1 MSARSIMKLMVGF
14 YIGIFFLFLFGPL
27 IIMSISAFN
36 ETSYPQ
42 VWPFEGFTFHWFGD
56 FFTDDM
62 MVGGITNSIYIGIG
76 VVCLSVPL
84 GLAGALL
91 MTQVGPRL
99 RPIYYTIIV
108 SPVLTPG
115 VILGIST
122 LVFWD
127 RIGMLVTGT
136 PPDYQSIFY
145 KGFFLTILGQSTFIS
160 AYCML
165 VFLAR
170 LQRFDQTQEEAA
182 LDLGASNVQV
192 FRKILL
198 PFLKPAILSSAVL
211 AFLSSF
217 ENYNTTLFT
226 IQSEAT
232 LTTVLA
238 GRVRM
243 GTEPDI
249 AALAVVIISVT
260 LLGAVAYE
268 IAKRR
273 EARRER
279 AQIAAAKQA
288 GMQDIGWQP
297 AVAESAAS

>member
-1 MSARSIMKLMVGF
+1 MSAQTVLRIMVVF
-14 YIGIFFLFLFGPL
+14 YIGLFFLFLFGPL

-42 VWPFEGFTFHWFGD
+42 VWPWRGFTLYWFGD
-56 FFTDDM
+56 FFTDNM
-62 MVGGITNSIYIGIG
+62 MVNGIKNSIYIGIG
-76 VVCLSVPL
+76 VVCVAVPL

-91 MTQVGPRL
+91 MTQVSQRV
-99 RPIYYTIIV
+99 RPIYYTIVV

-127 RIGMLVTGT
+127 RIGVVSGMG
-136 PPDYQSIFY
+136 YGSIFY
-145 KGFFLTILGQSTFIS
+145 SGFFLTILGQSTFIS

-170 LQRFDQTQEEAA
+170 LQRFDRTQEEAA

-192 FRKILL
+192 FRKILV

-260 LLGAVAYE
+260 ILGAIAYE

-273 EARRER
+273 EQRREK
-279 AQIAAAKQA
+279 AQIDAAKKA
-288 GMQDIGWQP
+288 KMADIGWQP
-297 AVAESAAS
+297 AADAAAP

>member
-1 MSARSIMKLMVGF
+1 MSSRNVMRLMVGF
-14 YIGIFFLFLFGPL
+14 YIGLFFVFLFGPL
-27 IIMSISAFN
+27 AIMSVAAFN
-36 ETSYPQ
+36 ATSFPQ
-42 VWPFEGFTFHWFGD
+42 AYPFEGFTLHWFGEIFRD
-56 FFTDDM
+56 GV
-62 MVGGITNSIYIGIG
+62 MVDGILTSIYIGIG
-76 VVCLSVPL
+76 VVCVSVPI
-84 GLAGALL
+84 GLAGALV
-91 MTQVGPRL
+91 MTQIGPRL
-99 RPIYYTIIV
+99 RPIYYTIVV

-127 RIGMLVTGT
+127 RLGVIVDAGYDSV
-136 PPDYQSIFY
+136 FY
-145 KGFFLTILGQSTFIS
+145 NGFFLTILGQSTFIS

-170 LQRFDQTQEEAA
+170 LQRFDRTQEEAA
-182 LDLGASNVQV
+182 LDLGASHVQV
-192 FRKILL
+192 FRKILI
-198 PFLKPAILSSAVL
+198 PFLRPAILSSAVL
-211 AFLSSF
+211 AFLTSF

-249 AALAVVIISVT
+249 AALAVIIISVT
-260 LLGAVAYE
+260 LVGALAYE

-273 EARRER
+273 EAARER
-279 AQIAAAKQA
+279 AARALAARAEGAAVLWRAQA
-288 GMQDIGWQP
+288 QTEP
-297 AVAESAAS
+297 A

>member
-1 MSARSIMKLMVGF
+1 M
-14 YIGIFFLFLFGPL
+14 
-27 IIMSISAFN
+27 
-36 ETSYPQ
+36 
-42 VWPFEGFTFHWFGD
+42 
-56 FFTDDM
+56 
-62 MVGGITNSIYIGIG
+62 
-76 VVCLSVPL
+76 
-84 GLAGALL
+84 
-91 MTQVGPRL
+91 
-99 RPIYYTIIV
+99 
-108 SPVLTPG
+108 
-115 VILGIST
+115 
-122 LVFWD
+122 FWD
-127 RIGMLVTGT
+127 RIGGVATGT

-145 KGFFLTILGQSTFIS
+145 NGFFLTILGQSTFIS

-170 LQRFDQTQEEAA
+170 LQRFDFTQEEAA

-211 AFLSSF
+211 SFLSSF

-249 AALAVVIISVT
+249 AALAVVIISIT
-260 LLGAVAYE
+260 LVGAIAYE

-273 EARRER
+273 EAAREK
-279 AQIAAAKQA
+279 AQIEAAKRA
-288 GMQDIGWQP
+288 GRADLAWQSP
-297 AVAESAAS
+297 AAESA

>member
-1 MSARSIMKLMVGF
+1 MSSRNVLRLMVGI
-14 YIGIFFLFLFGPL
+14 YIGLFFVFLFGPL
-27 IIMSISAFN
+27 AIMGVSAFN
-36 ETSYPQ
+36 TPTFPQ
-42 VWPFEGFTFHWFGD
+42 AYPFEGFTLRWFGQIFRD
-56 FFTDDM
+56 GI
-62 MVGGITNSIYIGIG
+62 MVGGILNSLYIGIG
-76 VVCLSVPL
+76 VVCVAVPI
-84 GLAGALL
+84 GLAGALV
-91 MTQVGPRL
+91 MTQIGPRL
-99 RPIYYTIIV
+99 RPIYYTIVV

-127 RIGMLVTGT
+127 RLG
-136 PPDYQSIFY
+136 SIVGAGYDSVFY
-145 KGFFLTILGQSTFIS
+145 SGFFLTILGQATFIS

-170 LQRFDQTQEEAA
+170 LQRFDHTQEEAA
-182 LDLGASNVQV
+182 LDLGASHVQV
-192 FRKILL
+192 FWKILV
-198 PFLKPAILSSAVL
+198 PFLRPAILSSAVL

-243 GTEPDI
+243 GTQPDI
-249 AALAVVIISVT
+249 AALAVIIISVT
-260 LLGAVAYE
+260 LVGAIAFE

-273 EARRER
+273 EAAREKAEQEQAR
-279 AQIAAAKQA
+279 KADAAALL
-288 GMQDIGWQP
+288 WR
-297 AVAESAAS
+297 AEAQGAAQ

>member
-1 MSARSIMKLMVGF
+1 MSSRRIMKLMVSF

-27 IIMSISAFN
+27 LLMSVSAFN
-36 ETSYPQ
+36 TPTFPQ
-42 VWPFEGFTFHWFGD
+42 VWPFEGFTLRWFGD
-56 FFTDDM
+56 FFGDDM
-62 MVGGITNSIYIGIG
+62 MVNGITNSIYIGIG
-76 VVCLSVPL
+76 VVCLAVPL
-84 GLAGALL
+84 GLAGALM
-91 MTQVGPRL
+91 MTQIGPRL
-99 RPIYYTIIV
+99 RPAYYTIVV

-127 RIGMLVTGT
+127 RIGVVSGMG
-136 PPDYQSIFY
+136 YGSIFY
-145 KGFFLTILGQSTFIS
+145 SGYFLTILGQSTFIS

-170 LQRFDQTQEEAA
+170 LQRFDSTQEEAA

-192 FRKILL
+192 FRKILV
-198 PFLKPAILSSAVL
+198 PFLKPAILSAAVL
-211 AFLSSF
+211 SFLSSF

-226 IQSEAT
+226 IQSDAT

-243 GTEPDI
+243 GTQPDI
-249 AALAVVIISVT
+249 AALAVVIISITIV
-260 LLGAVAYE
+260 GAVAYE

-273 EARRER
+273 EAARER
-279 AQIAAAKQA
+279 AQMEAAKKASQRDLAWVPPTAQA
-288 GMQDIGWQP
+288 G
-297 AVAESAAS
+297 

>member
-1 MSARSIMKLMVGF
+1 MSSQNVLRLMVGF
-14 YIGIFFLFLFGPL
+14 YIGVFFLFLFGPL
-27 IIMSISAFN
+27 IIMGMSAFN
-36 ETSYPQ
+36 TPTFPQ
-42 VWPFEGFTFHWFGD
+42 AYPFEGFTLRWFGQIFAD
-56 FFTDDM
+56 GI
-62 MVGGITNSIYIGIG
+62 MVGGILTSLYIGIG
-76 VVCLSVPL
+76 VVCVAVPI
-84 GLAGALL
+84 GLAGALV
-91 MTQVGPRL
+91 MTQIGPRL
-99 RPIYYTIIV
+99 RPVYYTIVV

-127 RIGMLVTGT
+127 RLGSVVGAEY
-136 PPDYQSIFY
+136 DSIFY
-145 KGFFLTILGQSTFIS
+145 NGYFLTILGQATFIS

-170 LQRFDQTQEEAA
+170 LQRFDRTQEEAA
-182 LDLGASNVQV
+182 LDLGASHVQV
-192 FRKILL
+192 FWKVLV
-198 PFLKPAILSSAVL
+198 PFLRPAILSSAVL

-243 GTEPDI
+243 GTQPDI
-249 AALAVVIISVT
+249 AALAVIIISVT
-260 LLGAVAYE
+260 LIGAIAFE

-273 EARRER
+273 EAAREKAER
-279 AQIAAAKQA
+279 AAAHRADA
-288 GMQDIGWQP
+288 GALIWRAEARTP
-297 AVAESAAS
+297 AE

>member
-1 MSARSIMKLMVGF
+1 MSSRNVLRLMVGF
-14 YIGIFFLFLFGPL
+14 YIGVFFLFLFGPL
-27 IIMSISAFN
+27 IIMGMSAFN
-36 ETSYPQ
+36 TPTFPQ
-42 VWPFEGFTFHWFGD
+42 AYPFEGFTLRWFGQI
-56 FFTDDM
+56 FDDGI
-62 MVGGITNSIYIGIG
+62 MVGGILTSLYIGIG
-76 VVCLSVPL
+76 VVCVAVPI
-84 GLAGALL
+84 GLAGALV
-91 MTQVGPRL
+91 MTQIGPRL
-99 RPIYYTIIV
+99 RPIYYTIVV

-127 RIGMLVTGT
+127 RLGSVMGAEYDSV
-136 PPDYQSIFY
+136 FY
-145 KGFFLTILGQSTFIS
+145 SGFFLTILGQSTFIS

-170 LQRFDQTQEEAA
+170 LQRFDRTQEEAA
-182 LDLGASNVQV
+182 LDLGASHVQV
-192 FRKILL
+192 FWKVLV
-198 PFLKPAILSSAVL
+198 PFLRPAILSSAVL

-243 GTEPDI
+243 GTQPDI
-249 AALAVVIISVT
+249 AALAVIIIGVT
-260 LLGAVAYE
+260 LFGAIAFE

-273 EARRER
+273 EAARER
-279 AQIAAAKQA
+279 VEREQSRHADADALLWRAEA
-288 GMQDIGWQP
+288 RSP
-297 AVAESAAS
+297 AE

>member
-1 MSARSIMKLMVGF
+1 MSSQNVLRLIVGF
-14 YIGIFFLFLFGPL
+14 YIGVFFLFLFGPL
-27 IIMSISAFN
+27 IIMGISAFN
-36 ETSYPQ
+36 TPTFPQ
-42 VWPFEGFTFHWFGD
+42 AYPFEGFTLRWFGQIFAD
-56 FFTDDM
+56 GI
-62 MVGGITNSIYIGIG
+62 MVGGILTSLYIGIG
-76 VVCLSVPL
+76 VVCVAVPI
-84 GLAGALL
+84 GLAGALV
-91 MTQVGPRL
+91 MTQIGPRL
-99 RPIYYTIIV
+99 RPIYYTIVV

-127 RIGMLVTGT
+127 RLGSVMGAEYDSV
-136 PPDYQSIFY
+136 FY
-145 KGFFLTILGQSTFIS
+145 NGFFLTILGQATFIS

-170 LQRFDQTQEEAA
+170 LQRFDRTQEEAA
-182 LDLGASNVQV
+182 LDLGASHVQV
-192 FRKILL
+192 FWKILV
-198 PFLKPAILSSAVL
+198 PFLRPAILSSAVL

-243 GTEPDI
+243 GTQPDI
-249 AALAVVIISVT
+249 AALAVIIISVT
-260 LLGAVAYE
+260 LIGAIAFE

-273 EARRER
+273 ETAREKAEREQARRADADALLWR
-279 AQIAAAKQA
+279 AGARS
-288 GMQDIGWQP
+288 P
-297 AVAESAAS
+297 AE

>member
-1 MSARSIMKLMVGF
+1 MSARSILRIMVVL
-14 YIGIFFLFLFGPL
+14 YIGLFFLFLFGPL
-27 IIMSISAFN
+27 VIMSISAFN

-42 VWPFEGFTFHWFGD
+42 VWPWRGFTLHWFGD
-56 FFTDDM
+56 FFTDSM
-62 MVGGITNSIYIGIG
+62 MVNGIRNSIYIGIG
-76 VVCLSVPL
+76 VVCVAVPL

-91 MTQVGPRL
+91 MTQVSQRV
-99 RPIYYTIIV
+99 RPIYYTIVV

-127 RIGMLVTGT
+127 RIGVVSGMG
-136 PPDYQSIFY
+136 YNSIFY
-145 KGFFLTILGQSTFIS
+145 SGFFLTILGQSTFIS

-170 LQRFDQTQEEAA
+170 LQRFDRTQEEAA

-192 FRKILL
+192 FRKILV

-260 LLGAVAYE
+260 ILGAIAYE

-273 EARRER
+273 EQRRER
-279 AQIAAAKQA
+279 ADIEAAKKA
-288 GMQDIGWQP
+288 GKQDIGWVPQTD
-297 AVAESAAS
+297 AVAP

>member
-1 MSARSIMKLMVGF
+1 MNSQRIRSLMVSF

-27 IIMSISAFN
+27 IIMGVSAFN
-36 ETSYPQ
+36 TPVFPQ
-42 VWPFEGFTFHWFGD
+42 VWPFEGFTLRWFGE
-56 FFTDDM
+56 FFGDRNMID
-62 MVGGITNSIYIGIG
+62 GITNSIWIGVG

-84 GLAGALL
+84 GLAGALM
-91 MTQVGPRL
+91 MTQINRRL
-99 RPIYYTIIV
+99 RPFYYTIVV

-127 RIGMLVTGT
+127 RIGGVATGT

-145 KGFFLTILGQSTFIS
+145 NGFFLTILGQSTFIS

-170 LQRFDQTQEEAA
+170 LQRFDFTQEEAA

-249 AALAVVIISVT
+249 AALAVVIISIT
-260 LLGAVAYE
+260 LVGAIAYE

-273 EARRER
+273 EAAREK
-279 AQIAAAKQA
+279 AQIETAKRA
-288 GMQDIGWQP
+288 SRNDLAWQEP
-297 AVAESAAS
+297 AAESA

>member
-1 MSARSIMKLMVGF
+1 MVGF
-14 YIGIFFLFLFGPL
+14 YILLFLAFLFGPL
-27 IIMSISAFN
+27 AIMSVAAFN
-36 ETSYPQ
+36 TPTFPQAYP
-42 VWPFEGFTFHWFGD
+42 WEGFTLHWFAD
-56 FFTDDM
+56 LFQDSIMT
-62 MVGGITNSIYIGIG
+62 GGIRNSIYIGLG
-76 VVCLSVPL
+76 VVCLSVPI
-84 GLAGALL
+84 GLAGALV
-91 MTQVGPRL
+91 MAQVNQRL
-99 RPIYYTIIV
+99 RPIYYTIVV

-127 RIGMLVTGT
+127 RVGVTLGAGF
-136 PPDYQSIFY
+136 DSIY
-145 KGFFLTILGQSTFIS
+145 YDGYFLTILGQSTFIS

-170 LQRFDQTQEEAA
+170 LQRFDRTQEEAA
-182 LDLGASNVQV
+182 LDLGATQVQV
-192 FRKILL
+192 FWKILI
-198 PFLKPAILSSAVL
+198 PFLRPAILSSAVL

-249 AALAVVIISVT
+249 AALAVIIISVT

-268 IAKRR
+268 IQRRR
-273 EARRER
+273 ELARER
-279 AQIAAAKQA
+279 AAAATAQA
-288 GMQDIGWQP
+288 
-297 AVAESAAS
+297 AERLVEIRLAAAQ

>member
-1 MSARSIMKLMVGF
+1 MSSQNVLRLMVSF
-14 YIGIFFLFLFGPL
+14 YIGVFFLFLFGPL
-27 IIMSISAFN
+27 IIMGMSAFN
-36 ETSYPQ
+36 TPTFPQ
-42 VWPFEGFTFHWFGD
+42 AYPFEGFTLRWFGQIFAD
-56 FFTDDM
+56 GI
-62 MVGGITNSIYIGIG
+62 MVGGILTSLYIGIG
-76 VVCLSVPL
+76 VVCVAVPI
-84 GLAGALL
+84 GLAGALV
-91 MTQVGPRL
+91 MTQIGPRL
-99 RPIYYTIIV
+99 RPVYYTIVV

-127 RIGMLVTGT
+127 RLGSVVGAEY
-136 PPDYQSIFY
+136 DSIFY
-145 KGFFLTILGQSTFIS
+145 NGYFLTILGQATFIS

-170 LQRFDQTQEEAA
+170 LQRFDRTQEEAA
-182 LDLGASNVQV
+182 LDLGASHVQV
-192 FRKILL
+192 FWKVLV
-198 PFLKPAILSSAVL
+198 PFLRPAILSSAVL

-243 GTEPDI
+243 GTQPDI
-249 AALAVVIISVT
+249 AALAVIIISVT
-260 LLGAVAYE
+260 LIGAIAFE

-273 EARRER
+273 EAAREKAER
-279 AQIAAAKQA
+279 AAAHRADA
-288 GMQDIGWQP
+288 GALIWRAEARTP
-297 AVAESAAS
+297 AE

>member
-1 MSARSIMKLMVGF
+1 MSSRNVLRLMVGI
-14 YIGIFFLFLFGPL
+14 YIGLFFVFLFGPL
-27 IIMSISAFN
+27 AIMSVSAFN
-36 ETSYPQ
+36 TPTFPQ
-42 VWPFEGFTFHWFGD
+42 AYPFEGFTLRWFGQIFRD
-56 FFTDDM
+56 GI
-62 MVGGITNSIYIGIG
+62 MVGGILNSLYIGIG
-76 VVCLSVPL
+76 VVCVAVPI
-84 GLAGALL
+84 GLAGALV
-91 MTQVGPRL
+91 MTQIGPRL
-99 RPIYYTIIV
+99 RPIYYTIVV

-127 RIGMLVTGT
+127 RLGSVVGAGY
-136 PPDYQSIFY
+136 DSVFY
-145 KGFFLTILGQSTFIS
+145 SGFFLTILGQATFIS

-170 LQRFDQTQEEAA
+170 LQRFDHTQEEAA
-182 LDLGASNVQV
+182 LDLGASHVQV
-192 FRKILL
+192 FWKILV
-198 PFLKPAILSSAVL
+198 PFLRPAILSSAVL

-243 GTEPDI
+243 GTQPDI
-249 AALAVVIISVT
+249 AALAVIIISVT
-260 LLGAVAYE
+260 LVGAIAFE

-273 EARRER
+273 EAAREKAEQEQAR
-279 AQIAAAKQA
+279 KADAAALL
-288 GMQDIGWQP
+288 WR
-297 AVAESAAS
+297 AEAQGAAQ

>member
-1 MSARSIMKLMVGF
+1 MNSRTILRGMVGF
-14 YIGIFFLFLFGPL
+14 YILLFLGFLFGPL
-27 IIMSISAFN
+27 LIMSLAAFN
-36 ETSYPQ
+36 TPRFPQAYP
-42 VWPFEGFTFHWFGD
+42 WEGFTLYWFAD
-56 FFTDDM
+56 LFQDSIMT
-62 MVGGITNSIYIGIG
+62 GGIMNSIYIGLG
-76 VVCLSVPL
+76 VVCLSVPI

-91 MTQVGPRL
+91 MMQVNQRV
-99 RPIYYTIIV
+99 RPIYYTIVV

-127 RIGMLVTGT
+127 RVGVALGAGY
-136 PPDYQSIFY
+136 DSLYYSGY
-145 KGFFLTILGQSTFIS
+145 FLTILGQSTFIS

-170 LQRFDQTQEEAA
+170 LQRFDRTQEEAA
-182 LDLGASNVQV
+182 LDLGATQAQV
-192 FRKILL
+192 FRKILI
-198 PFLKPAILSSAVL
+198 PFLRPAILSSAVL

-249 AALAVVIISVT
+249 AALAVIIIGIT
-260 LLGAVAYE
+260 LLGAIAYE
-268 IAKRR
+268 IQRRR
-273 EARRER
+273 EMAKE
-279 AQIAAAKQA
+279 AAA
-288 GMQDIGWQP
+288 
-297 AVAESAAS
+297 AASARAASDLAEIRLAAAPAAAQ

>member
-1 MSARSIMKLMVGF
+1 MSSRNVLRLMVGI
-14 YIGIFFLFLFGPL
+14 YIGLFFVFLFGPL
-27 IIMSISAFN
+27 AIMSVSAFN
-36 ETSYPQ
+36 TPTFPQ
-42 VWPFEGFTFHWFGD
+42 AYPFEGFTLRWFGQIFRD
-56 FFTDDM
+56 GI
-62 MVGGITNSIYIGIG
+62 MVGGILNSLYIGIG
-76 VVCLSVPL
+76 VVCVAVPI
-84 GLAGALL
+84 GLAGALV
-91 MTQVGPRL
+91 MTQIGPRL
-99 RPIYYTIIV
+99 RPIYYTVVV

-127 RIGMLVTGT
+127 RLGSVVGAGY
-136 PPDYQSIFY
+136 DSVFY
-145 KGFFLTILGQSTFIS
+145 SGFFLTILGQATFIS

-170 LQRFDQTQEEAA
+170 LQRFDHTQEEAA
-182 LDLGASNVQV
+182 LDLGASHVQV
-192 FRKILL
+192 FWKILV
-198 PFLKPAILSSAVL
+198 PFLRPAILSSAVL

-243 GTEPDI
+243 GTQPDI
-249 AALAVVIISVT
+249 AALAVIIISVT
-260 LLGAVAYE
+260 LVGAIAFE

-273 EARRER
+273 EAAREKAEQEQAR
-279 AQIAAAKQA
+279 KADAAALL
-288 GMQDIGWQP
+288 WR
-297 AVAESAAS
+297 AEAQGAAQ

>member
-1 MSARSIMKLMVGF
+1 MSSRNVLRLMVGI
-14 YIGIFFLFLFGPL
+14 YIGLFFVFLFGPL
-27 IIMSISAFN
+27 AIMGVSAFN
-36 ETSYPQ
+36 TPTFPQ
-42 VWPFEGFTFHWFGD
+42 AYPFEGFTLRWFGQIFRD
-56 FFTDDM
+56 GI
-62 MVGGITNSIYIGIG
+62 MVGGILNSLYIGIG
-76 VVCLSVPL
+76 VVCVAVPI
-84 GLAGALL
+84 GLAGALV
-91 MTQVGPRL
+91 MTQIGPRL
-99 RPIYYTIIV
+99 RPIYYTVVV

-127 RIGMLVTGT
+127 RLGSVVGAGY
-136 PPDYQSIFY
+136 DSVFY
-145 KGFFLTILGQSTFIS
+145 SGFFLTILGQATFIS

-170 LQRFDQTQEEAA
+170 LQRFDHTQEEAA
-182 LDLGASNVQV
+182 LDLGASHVQV
-192 FRKILL
+192 FWKILV
-198 PFLKPAILSSAVL
+198 PFLRPAILSSAVL

-243 GTEPDI
+243 GTQPDI
-249 AALAVVIISVT
+249 AALAVIIISVT
-260 LLGAVAYE
+260 LVGAIAFE

-273 EARRER
+273 EAAREKAEQEQAR
-279 AQIAAAKQA
+279 KADAAALL
-288 GMQDIGWQP
+288 WR
-297 AVAESAAS
+297 AEAQGAAQ

>member
-1 MSARSIMKLMVGF
+1 MSSQAVMRVMVGF
-14 YIGIFFLFLFGPL
+14 YIALFFLFLFGPL
-27 IIMSISAFN
+27 AIMGIAAFN
-36 ETSYPQ
+36 TTSFPQ
-42 VWPFEGFTFHWFGD
+42 AYPFEGATLHWFGEIFRD
-56 FFTDDM
+56 GV
-62 MVGGITNSIYIGIG
+62 MVDGILSSVYIGIG
-76 VVCLSVPL
+76 VVCLAVPL
-84 GLAGALL
+84 GLAGALV
-91 MTQVGPRL
+91 MTQIGPRL
-99 RPIYYTIIV
+99 RPIYYTVVV

-127 RIGMLVTGT
+127 RLGVIVGAGYDSV
-136 PPDYQSIFY
+136 FY
-145 KGFFLTILGQSTFIS
+145 DGFFLTILGQSTFIS

-170 LQRFDQTQEEAA
+170 LQRFDRTLEEAA
-182 LDLGASNVQV
+182 LDLGASHVQV
-192 FRKILL
+192 FWKVLI
-198 PFLKPAILSSAVL
+198 PFLRSAILSSAVL

-249 AALAVVIISVT
+249 AALAVIIVGVT
-260 LLGAVAYE
+260 LVGAVAYE

-273 EARRER
+273 EAARER
-279 AQIAAAKQA
+279 AARALAARAEGGGALIWRGRAAQA
-288 GMQDIGWQP
+288 QTEP
-297 AVAESAAS
+297 A

>member
-1 MSARSIMKLMVGF
+1 MVGF
-14 YIGIFFLFLFGPL
+14 YIGLFFVFLFGPL
-27 IIMSISAFN
+27 AIMGVSAFN
-36 ETSYPQ
+36 TPTFPQAYP
-42 VWPFEGFTFHWFGD
+42 VEGFTLRWFGQIFRD
-56 FFTDDM
+56 GI
-62 MVGGITNSIYIGIG
+62 MVGGILNSLYIGVG
-76 VVCLSVPL
+76 VVCVAVPI
-84 GLAGALL
+84 GLAGALV
-91 MTQVGPRL
+91 MTQIGPRL
-99 RPIYYTIIV
+99 RPIYYTVVV

-127 RIGMLVTGT
+127 RLGGVFGAGY
-136 PPDYQSIFY
+136 DSVFY
-145 KGFFLTILGQSTFIS
+145 SGFFLTILGQSTYIS

-170 LQRFDQTQEEAA
+170 LQRFDRTQEEAA
-182 LDLGASNVQV
+182 LDLGASHVQV
-192 FRKILL
+192 FWKILV
-198 PFLKPAILSSAVL
+198 PFLRPAILSSAVL

-243 GTEPDI
+243 GTQPDI
-249 AALAVVIISVT
+249 AALAVIIIGVT
-260 LLGAVAYE
+260 LVGAIAFE

-273 EARRER
+273 EAAREKAEQEQARR
-279 AQIAAAKQA
+279 ADAAALL
-288 GMQDIGWQP
+288 WR
-297 AVAESAAS
+297 AEAQSAAQ

>member
-1 MSARSIMKLMVGF
+1 MSSQNVLRLMVGF
-14 YIGIFFLFLFGPL
+14 YIGVFFLFLFGPL
-27 IIMSISAFN
+27 IIMGMSAFN
-36 ETSYPQ
+36 TPTFPQ
-42 VWPFEGFTFHWFGD
+42 AYPFEGFTLRWFGQIFAD
-56 FFTDDM
+56 GI
-62 MVGGITNSIYIGIG
+62 MVGGILTSLYIGIG
-76 VVCLSVPL
+76 VVCVAVPI
-84 GLAGALL
+84 GLAGALV
-91 MTQVGPRL
+91 MTQIGPRL
-99 RPIYYTIIV
+99 RPVYYTIVV

-127 RIGMLVTGT
+127 RLGSVVGAEY
-136 PPDYQSIFY
+136 DSIFY
-145 KGFFLTILGQSTFIS
+145 NGYFLTILGQATFIS

-170 LQRFDQTQEEAA
+170 LQRFDRTQEEAA
-182 LDLGASNVQV
+182 LDLGASHVQV
-192 FRKILL
+192 FWKVLV
-198 PFLKPAILSSAVL
+198 PFLRPAILSSAVL

-243 GTEPDI
+243 GTQPDI
-249 AALAVVIISVT
+249 AALAVIIISVT
-260 LLGAVAYE
+260 LIGAIAFE

-273 EARRER
+273 EAARETAER
-279 AQIAAAKQA
+279 AAAHRADA
-288 GMQDIGWQP
+288 GALIWRAEARTP
-297 AVAESAAS
+297 AE

>member
-1 MSARSIMKLMVGF
+1 MSSQNVLRLMVGF
-14 YIGIFFLFLFGPL
+14 YIGVFFLFLFGPL
-27 IIMSISAFN
+27 IIMGMSAFN
-36 ETSYPQ
+36 TPTFPQ
-42 VWPFEGFTFHWFGD
+42 AYPFEGFTLRWFGQIFAD
-56 FFTDDM
+56 GI
-62 MVGGITNSIYIGIG
+62 MVGGILTSLYIGIG
-76 VVCLSVPL
+76 VVCVAVPI
-84 GLAGALL
+84 GLAGALV
-91 MTQVGPRL
+91 MTQIGPRL
-99 RPIYYTIIV
+99 RPVYYTIVV

-127 RIGMLVTGT
+127 RLGSVVGAEY
-136 PPDYQSIFY
+136 DSIFY
-145 KGFFLTILGQSTFIS
+145 NGYFLTILGQATFIS

-170 LQRFDQTQEEAA
+170 LQRYDRTQEEAA
-182 LDLGASNVQV
+182 LDLGASHVQV
-192 FRKILL
+192 FWKILV
-198 PFLKPAILSSAVL
+198 PFLRPAILSSAVL

-243 GTEPDI
+243 GTQPDI
-249 AALAVVIISVT
+249 AALAVIIISVT
-260 LLGAVAYE
+260 LIGAIAFE

-273 EARRER
+273 EAAREKAER
-279 AQIAAAKQA
+279 AAAHRADA
-288 GMQDIGWQP
+288 GALIWRAEARTP
-297 AVAESAAS
+297 AE

>member
-14 YIGIFFLFLFGPL
+14 YIGLFFLFLFGPL
-27 IIMSISAFN
+27 IIMGISAFN

-56 FFTDDM
+56 FFSDDM

-99 RPIYYTIIV
+99 RPVYYTIVV

-127 RIGMLVTGT
+127 RIGMVTGAGYDT
-136 PPDYQSIFY
+136 IFY
-145 KGFFLTILGQSTFIS
+145 SGFFLTILGQSTYIS

-273 EARRER
+273 EARREK
-279 AQIAAAKQA
+279 AQIDAAKKA

-297 AVAESAAS
+297 SATETA

>member
-1 MSARSIMKLMVGF
+1 MTADRIRRLMVSF
-14 YIGIFFLFLFGPL
+14 YIGLFFLFLFGPL
-27 IIMSISAFN
+27 LIMGVSAFN
-36 ETSYPQ
+36 TPTFPQ
-42 VWPFEGFTFHWFGD
+42 VWPFEGFTLRWFGD
-56 FFTDDM
+56 FFGDDNM
-62 MVGGITNSIYIGIG
+62 MDGIKNSLFIGIG

-91 MTQVGPRL
+91 MTQIGRRL
-99 RPIYYTIIV
+99 RPVYYTIVV

-127 RIGMLVTGT
+127 RVGT
-136 PPDYQSIFY
+136 AVGASYNTFLYS
-145 KGFFLTILGQSTFIS
+145 GFFLTILGQSSFIA

-170 LQRFDQTQEEAA
+170 LQRFDFTQEEAA

-249 AALAVVIISVT
+249 AALAVVIISITVV
-260 LLGAVAYE
+260 GAVAYE

-273 EARRER
+273 EAAKEK
-279 AQIAAAKQA
+279 AQIEAARRA
-288 GMQDIGWQP
+288 GRDDMAWQQP
-297 AVAESAAS
+297 VAEGA

>member
-1 MSARSIMKLMVGF
+1 MSSRAVMRLMVGF

-27 IIMSISAFN
+27 LIMGVSAFN
-36 ETSYPQ
+36 TPTFPQAYPI
-42 VWPFEGFTFHWFGD
+42 EGLTLRWFAQIFADGA
-56 FFTDDM
+56 
-62 MVGGITNSIYIGIG
+62 MVGGILNSLYIGFG
-76 VVCLSVPL
+76 VVCVAVPI
-84 GLAGALL
+84 GLAGALV
-91 MTQVGPRL
+91 MTQIGPRL
-99 RPIYYTIIV
+99 RPLYYTIVV

-127 RIGMLVTGT
+127 RLGSVVGA
-136 PPDYQSIFY
+136 DYDSVFY
-145 KGFFLTILGQSTFIS
+145 SGFFLTILGQSTFIS

-170 LQRFDQTQEEAA
+170 LQRFDRTQEEAA
-182 LDLGASNVQV
+182 LDLGASHVQV
-192 FRKILL
+192 FWKILV
-198 PFLKPAILSSAVL
+198 PFLRPAILSSAVL

-226 IQSEAT
+226 IQSEGT

-243 GTEPDI
+243 GTQPDI
-249 AALAVVIISVT
+249 AALAVIIIGVT
-260 LLGAVAYE
+260 LVGAVVFE

-273 EARRER
+273 ELARARAERELAMR
-279 AQIAAAKQA
+279 ADADALVWRGAAQ
-288 GMQDIGWQP
+288 G
-297 AVAESAAS
+297 AVS